1 METASLIVLCVAW
14 LVILLRL
21 AAELT
26 GRSFAGRR
34 PQGLANRWIGAGLL
48 VMFTGAVA
56 RLFGQVRHWPV
67 GQLLTIDTVNLV
79 LAVAGT
85 ACVITGVVVAVRS
98 RRAPR
103 GAPRRLGVPRVRV
116 AGRR

>member
-1 METASLIVLCVAW
+1 MAW

-26 GRSFAGRR
+26 GRRFAGRR

-56 RLFGQVRHWPV
+56 TLFGQVRHWPV
-67 GQLLTIDTVNLV
+67 GQLHTIATVNLV
-79 LAVAGT
+79 LAAAGT
-85 ACVITGVVVAVRS
+85 ACLITGVVAAIRS
-98 RRAPR
+98 RHAPR
-103 GAPRRLGVPRVRV
+103 GAP
-116 AGRR
+116 

>member
-1 METASLIVLCVAW
+1 VDTAALIVLGVAW

-34 PQGLANRWIGAGLL
+34 PQGPAYRWMGAGLL
-48 VMFTGAVA
+48 VMFTGLVA
-56 RLFGQVRHWPV
+56 TLFGQVRHWPA
-67 GQLLTIDTVNLV
+67 GQLHTIATVNLV

-85 ACVITGVVVAVRS
+85 ACLIIGVVAVIRS
-98 RRAPR
+98 RRDAR
-103 GAPRRLGVPRVRV
+103 GAS
-116 AGRR
+116 